1 MRIKGFL
8 IYFLKTYSVTLVV
21 SAAVSYLYSLIVH
34 GTGVFDWATA
44 FRFGISFG
52 LLFPLIREIDRRQR
66 VKG

>member
-34 GTGVFDWATA
+34 GTGVFD
-44 FRFGISFG
+44 
-52 LLFPLIREIDRRQR
+52 
-66 VKG
+66 